1 MTRRSCSSA
10 NNTEPGRGTFT
21 AVMWRSRWQ
30 ARAIE
35 GGEHSMK
42 IIRVDEHVAR
52 LIERNQKE
60 GESINDTVRRLI
72 GLGEKKESK
81 GA

>member
-1 MTRRSCSSA
+1 
-10 NNTEPGRGTFT
+10 
-21 AVMWRSRWQ
+21 
-30 ARAIE
+30 
-35 GGEHSMK
+35 MK

-72 GLGEKKESK
+72 GLGEKKKSK

>member
-1 MTRRSCSSA
+1 
-10 NNTEPGRGTFT
+10 
-21 AVMWRSRWQ
+21 
-30 ARAIE
+30 
-35 GGEHSMK
+35 MK

-52 LIERNQKE
+52 LIQAHQKE
-60 GESINDTVRRLI
+60 GESVNDTVRRLI